1 MLQTIMETIFSVENL
16 LALIT
21 LTVMEIVLGV
31 DNIIFISILAGK
43 LPMEQ
48 QRPARQI
55 GLSLALIT
63 RLLLLLSIS
72 WIASLTQPL
81 FEVGPWHVTGRS
93 LIMLGVV
100 YF

>member
-1 MLQTIMETIFSVENL
+1 METIFSVEHL
-16 LALIT
+16 LALVT

-31 DNIIFISILAGK
+31 DNIIFISILA
-43 LPMEQ
+43 LHQ

-72 WIASLTQPL
+72 WIAGLTQPL
-81 FEVGPWHVTGRS
+81 FELGP
-93 LIMLGVV
+93 
-100 YF
+100 

>member
-1 MLQTIMETIFSVENL
+1 METIFSVEHL
-16 LALIT
+16 LALVT

-43 LPMEQ
+43 LPLHQ

-63 RLLLLLSIS
+63 RLLLLLQ
-72 WIASLTQPL
+72 LDC
-81 FEVGPWHVTGRS
+81 RS
-93 LIMLGVV
+93 DSAAVRAWAVACNGA
-100 YF
+100 